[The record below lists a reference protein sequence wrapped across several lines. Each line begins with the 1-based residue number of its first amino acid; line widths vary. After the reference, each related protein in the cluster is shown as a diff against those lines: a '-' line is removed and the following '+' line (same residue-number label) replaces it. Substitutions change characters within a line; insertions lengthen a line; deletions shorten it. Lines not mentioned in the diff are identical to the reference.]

1 MGYLCRSLP
10 YYVQKPPIEAVVF
23 GWGVNEDGQLV
34 SVIVQALELACHNDS
49 LHSAPAL
56 LHAEALHRGC
66 YVLAGLNK
74 DIQLVSL
81 IPPVWRWSA
90 QLPAQVGEEC
100 TVRRGSASTAGKAK
114 GMLR

>member
-34 SVIVQALELACHNDS
+34 SLIVQALELACHSDS

-81 IPPVWRWSA
+81 IPLYGDGQHNS
-90 QLPAQVGEEC
+90 LPRL
-100 TVRRGSASTAGKAK
+100 VRNALCGVDQRPLLARRK
-114 GMLR
+114 GC